1 MLRLIRH
8 TLRFPLISGLS
19 LLMAVACTSLVLVL
33 PGVTMRF
40 IDTVIGQNRPDLIVS
55 TALIGAGAILAR
67 QILFTLRGYL
77 NHALELKLTH
87 LIRVELYDKL
97 QRLPVRWFDKNSSG
111 EIMSRVAD
119 DVPAMDK
126 VIVEGLDQALAALL
140 QFLIVIGY
148 LLYHSWELT
157 LVTLIPLPV
166 IGVITAWWSKKAEPK
181 WRASSE
187 ASSALNAILHDNLAG
202 IRQIKAYT
210 DEPQALSDFDAAS
223 RRVGE
228 KHMAVMKGQAIVWP
242 AVSFIAESGII
253 LMVAFGA
260 WWTLNGRL
268 SPGTVIAFLVAW
280 GFLFDPI
287 SRINPLSQIFT
298 RGLVSAKRIF
308 AVIDTPDESHL
319 TVGRRPETFT
329 GKIEF
334 RDVSFSYGEEAP
346 ALRNVSLTALPGQT
360 LALVGATG
368 SGKSTV
374 LNLLSRF
381 YEPGSGEILLDGIP
395 VSEISKEWLRDRT
408 GFVTQEAFLFNTTI
422 RENLTLAKHDAT
434 DAELWA
440 ALEAANAADFIRAL
454 PDGLDTM
461 AGERG
466 IRFSGGEKQRLSIAR
481 ALLKNP
487 PLLLLDEATSALDNT
502 TEKLVQRALDRLR
515 ANRTSFVIAHRLSTI
530 READLICVLD
540 HGELVEQGKHEEL
553 LAKKGRY
560 AKLLEGKAEA
570 WKPAQSVCHRAL
582 IMGAPRDP

>member
-8 TLRFPLISGLS
+8 TLRFPLMSGLS

-157 LVTLIPLPV
+157 LVTLIPLPI
-166 IGVITAWWSKKAEPK
+166 IGAITAWWSKMAEPK

-242 AVSFIAESGII
+242 AVSFIAEAGII

-308 AVIDTPDESHL
+308 AIIDTPDESHL
-319 TVGRRPETFT
+319 TEGKRPENFT

-381 YEPGSGEILLDGIP
+381 YEPNSGEILLDGIP
-395 VSEISKEWLRDRT
+395 VSEISKEWLRDHT

-422 RENLTLAKHDAT
+422 RENLTLAKHDAS
-434 DAELWA
+434 DAELWD

-454 PDGLDTM
+454 PEQLDTM

-466 IRFSGGEKQRLSIAR
+466 VRFSGGEKQRLSIAR

-553 LAKKGRY
+553 LAKGGRY
-560 AKLLEGKAEA
+560 AKLVEGKTEA
-570 WKPAQSVCHRAL
+570 
-582 IMGAPRDP
+582 

>member
-8 TLRFPLISGLS
+8 TLRFPLMSGFS
-19 LLMAVACTSLVLVL
+19 LLLAIACTSLVLVL

-40 IDTVIGQNRPDLIVS
+40 IDTIIGQNRPDLILS

-67 QILFTLRGYL
+67 QALFTLRTYL
-77 NHALELKLTH
+77 NNALELKLTH

-97 QRLPVRWFDKNSSG
+97 QRLPVKWFDKNSSG

-119 DVPAMDK
+119 DVPTMDR
-126 VIVEGLDQALAALL
+126 VIIEGLDQALAAVL

-157 LVTLIPLPV
+157 LVTLIPLPF
-166 IGVITAWWSKKAEPK
+166 IGFLTAWWSKKAEPK

-210 DEPQALSDFDAAS
+210 VEPQALSDFGEAS
-223 RRVGE
+223 LKVGD
-228 KHMAVMKGQAIVWP
+228 KHMDVMKGQAIVWP
-242 AVSFIAESGII
+242 TVSFIAEAGII

-260 WWTLNGRL
+260 WWTLNGQL
-268 SPGTVIAFLVAW
+268 SPGVVIAFLVAW

-287 SRINPLSQIFT
+287 SRINPLSQTFT
-298 RGLVSAKRIF
+298 RGLVSAKRVF
-308 AVIDTPDESHL
+308 AIIDTPDETHL
-319 TVGRRPETFT
+319 TEGNRPENFS

-334 RDVSFSYGEEAP
+334 RDVSFSYNDDAP
-346 ALRNVSLTALPGQT
+346 ALQHISLTALPGQT
-360 LALVGATG
+360 LALVGSTG

-381 YEPGSGEILLDGIP
+381 YEPISGKILLDGEPI
-395 VSEISKEWLRDRT
+395 SEISKEWLRDNT
-408 GFVTQEAFLFNTTI
+408 GFVTQETFLFNTTI
-422 RENLTLAKHDAT
+422 RENLTLAKHQASDE
-434 DAELWA
+434 ELWSV
-440 ALEAANAADFIRAL
+440 LEAANAADFIRAL
-454 PDGLDTM
+454 PEGLDAK

-487 PLLLLDEATSALDNT
+487 PLLLLDEATSALDNH
-502 TEKLVQRALDRLR
+502 TEKLVQQALDRLR
-515 ANRTSFVIAHRLSTI
+515 SNRTSFVIAHRLSTI
-530 READLICVLD
+530 RNADLICVL
-540 HGELVEQGKHEEL
+540 HKGELVESGRHE
-553 LAKKGRY
+553 
-560 AKLLEGKAEA
+560 KLLENNGHYAHLQRGKDAT
-570 WKPAQSVCHRAL
+570 
-582 IMGAPRDP
+582 I

>member
-1 MLRLIRH
+1 ML
-8 TLRFPLISGLS
+8 
-19 LLMAVACTSLVLVL
+19 
-33 PGVTMRF
+33 
-40 IDTVIGQNRPDLIVS
+40 
-55 TALIGAGAILAR
+55 
-67 QILFTLRGYL
+67 
-77 NHALELKLTH
+77 H

-97 QRLPVRWFDKNSSG
+97 QRLPVRWFDNNSSG

-119 DVPAMDK
+119 DVPAIDK

-157 LVTLIPLPV
+157 LVTLIPLPI
-166 IGVITAWWSKKAEPK
+166 IGVITMWWSKKAEPK

-210 DEPQALSDFDAAS
+210 DEPQALSEFDAAS
-223 RRVGE
+223 RTVGE
-228 KHMAVMKGQAIVWP
+228 KHMAVMKGQAVVWP
-242 AVSFIAESGII
+242 AVSFIAETGII

-308 AVIDTPDESHL
+308 TIIDTPDESHL
-319 TVGRRPETFT
+319 TEGKRPENFT

-334 RDVSFSYGEEAP
+334 RDVSFSYGEEVP

-381 YEPGSGEILLDGIP
+381 YEPNSGDILLDGIP
-395 VSEISKEWLRDRT
+395 VSEISKEWLRD
-408 GFVTQEAFLFNTTI
+408 
-422 RENLTLAKHDAT
+422 
-434 DAELWA
+434 
-440 ALEAANAADFIRAL
+440 
-454 PDGLDTM
+454 
-461 AGERG
+461 
-466 IRFSGGEKQRLSIAR
+466 
-481 ALLKNP
+481 
-487 PLLLLDEATSALDNT
+487 
-502 TEKLVQRALDRLR
+502 
-515 ANRTSFVIAHRLSTI
+515 
-530 READLICVLD
+530 ADLICVLD
-540 HGELVEQGKHEEL
+540 HGALVEQGRHEEL
-553 LAKKGRY
+553 LAKGGRY
-560 AKLLEGKAEA
+560 AKLVEGKAET
-570 WKPAQSVCHRAL
+570 
-582 IMGAPRDP
+582 

>member
-8 TLRFPLISGLS
+8 TLRFPLMSGLS

-87 LIRVELYDKL
+87 LVRVELYDKL

-157 LVTLIPLPV
+157 LVTLIPLPI

-242 AVSFIAESGII
+242 AVSFIAEAGII

-308 AVIDTPDESHL
+308 AIIDTPDESHL
-319 TVGRRPETFT
+319 TEGSRPENFT

-381 YEPGSGEILLDGIP
+381 YEPNSGEILLDGIP
-395 VSEISKEWLRDRT
+395 VSEISKEWLRDHT

-422 RENLTLAKHDAT
+422 RENLTLAKHDAS
-434 DAELWA
+434 DAELWD

-454 PDGLDTM
+454 PEQLDTM

-466 IRFSGGEKQRLSIAR
+466 VRFSGGEKQRLSIAR

-553 LAKKGRY
+553 LAKGGRY
-560 AKLLEGKAEA
+560 AKLVEGKTEA
-570 WKPAQSVCHRAL
+570 
-582 IMGAPRDP
+582 